1 MSALTAS
8 QTSPQRMP
16 TPGRR
21 GVSGSTVGST
31 ITSTIGSRIGFWA
44 AVGFLI
50 VLLVAALAPGLFTAA
65 DPLRT
70 NIGEALLAPSLT
82 HPFGTDQAGRDV
94 FARVLFGAR
103 YSLAIG
109 FGATLIALVGGLVIG
124 AVAGLSR
131 RVGDGVLSRAI
142 EIIMAFPEFLL
153 ALIVIAIIG
162 PGEASLLV
170 AVAIAVV
177 PAYARVARVQTLV
190 VKRAGY
196 VEAARTL
203 GVSPALTV
211 LRHVLPNMIGPLLVM
226 ATMGVGTAITAAA
239 GLSFLGLGPKPPT
252 PEWGLILSEGRNFLA
267 TAWWIAVFPGL
278 VITVTVVATSTI
290 GRQLRAR
297 GAGRGTNQARG
308 SR

>member
-1 MSALTAS
+1 
-8 QTSPQRMP
+8 MP
-16 TPGRR
+16 TPGR
-21 GVSGSTVGST
+21 GATV
-31 ITSTIGSRIGFWA
+31 GFWA
-44 AVGFLI
+44 AVVFL
-50 VLLVAALAPGLFTAA
+50 AALVLAALLPGLFTAA
-65 DPLRT
+65 DPVRT
-70 NIGEALLAPSLT
+70 DIGAALLAPSPA

-94 FARVLFGAR
+94 FARVLYGSR
-103 YSLAIG
+103 YSLMIG
-109 FGATLIALVGGLVIG
+109 FGATLIALVAGLMIG
-124 AVAGLSR
+124 AIAGLSR

-162 PGEASLLV
+162 PGETSLLV

-203 GVSPALTV
+203 GVSPVLTV
-211 LRHVLPNMIGPLLVM
+211 LRHIVPHTIGPLLVM

-252 PEWGLILSEGRNFLA
+252 PEWGLILSDGRNFLA

-278 VITVTVVATSTI
+278 VITATVVSTSTI
-290 GRQLRAR
+290 GRHLRLR
-297 GAGRGTNQARG
+297 GAGRGAGATHRAGR
-308 SR
+308 RP

>member
-1 MSALTAS
+1 MSILTAA
-8 QTSPQRMP
+8 QRRTAKRMP
-16 TPGRR
+16 APALFL
-21 GVSGSTVGST
+21 S
-31 ITSTIGSRIGFWA
+31 A
-44 AVGFLI
+44 GFLA
-50 VLLVAALAPGLFTAA
+50 LLLLAAFLPGLFTAA

-70 NIGEALLAPSLT
+70 DIGQSLLAPDFR

-94 FARVLFGAR
+94 FARVIHGAR

-109 FGATLIALVGGLVIG
+109 FGATMIAVI
-124 AVAGLSR
+124 AGLLIGSLAGLMR

-142 EIIMAFPEFLL
+142 EIVMAFPEFLL

-162 PGEASLLV
+162 PGETSLLV

-177 PAYARVARVQTLV
+177 PAYARVARMQTLV

-203 GVSPALTV
+203 GVSPTVTV
-211 LRHVLPNMIGPLLVM
+211 LRHVVPNTLAPLLVM
-226 ATMGVGTAITAAA
+226 ATMGIGTAITAAA

-252 PEWGLILSEGRNFLA
+252 PEWGLILSGGRNFLA

-278 VITVTVVATSTI
+278 VITATVVSTSI
-290 GRQLRAR
+290 LGRHL
-297 GAGRGTNQARG
+297 QARTAG
-308 SR
+308 PQL

>member
-1 MSALTAS
+1 MSLLAAVRS
-8 QTSPQRMP
+8 RRIKRMP
-16 TPGRR
+16 TPA
-21 GVSGSTVGST
+21 V
-31 ITSTIGSRIGFWA
+31 WA
-44 AVGFLI
+44 AAGFLVI
-50 VLLVAALAPGLFTAA
+50 LVLSSLLPGVFTTA

-70 NIGEALLAPSLT
+70 DIGEAMLAPGPG

-94 FARVLFGAR
+94 FARVIYGSR

-109 FGATLIALVGGLVIG
+109 FGATLIALVAGLVIG
-124 AVAGLSR
+124 SVAGLMR

-142 EIIMAFPEFLL
+142 EIVMAFPEFLL

-170 AVAIAVV
+170 AVALAVI
-177 PAYARVARVQTLV
+177 PSYARVARVQTLV

-211 LRHVLPNMIGPLLVM
+211 LRHVVPNTLGPLLVM

-267 TAWWIAVFPGL
+267 SAWWIAVFPGL
-278 VITVTVVATSTI
+278 VITATVLSTSVL
-290 GRQLRAR
+290 GRHL
-297 GAGRGTNQARG
+297 QAR
-308 SR
+308 SAWRQR

>member
-1 MSALTAS
+1 MSALTA
-8 QTSPQRMP
+8 TKALAKRMP
-16 TPGRR
+16 TPGR
-21 GVSGSTVGST
+21 GATV
-31 ITSTIGSRIGFWA
+31 GFWA
-44 AVGFLI
+44 AVVFL
-50 VLLVAALAPGLFTAA
+50 AALVLAALLPGLFTAA
-65 DPLRT
+65 DPVRT
-70 NIGEALLAPSLT
+70 DIGAALLAPSPA

-94 FARVLFGAR
+94 FARVLYGSR
-103 YSLAIG
+103 YSLMIG
-109 FGATLIALVGGLVIG
+109 FGATLIALVAGLMIG
-124 AVAGLSR
+124 AIAGLSR

-162 PGEASLLV
+162 PGETSLLV

-203 GVSPALTV
+203 GVSPVLTV
-211 LRHVLPNMIGPLLVM
+211 LRHIVPHTIGPLLVM

-252 PEWGLILSEGRNFLA
+252 PEWGLILSDGRNFLA

-278 VITVTVVATSTI
+278 VITATVVSTSTI
-290 GRQLRAR
+290 GRHLRLR
-297 GAGRGTNQARG
+297 GAGRGAGATHRAGR
-308 SR
+308 RP

>member
-1 MSALTAS
+1 
-8 QTSPQRMP
+8 MP
-16 TPGRR
+16 TPAR
-21 GVSGSTVGST
+21 GASV
-31 ITSTIGSRIGFWA
+31 GFWLA
-44 AVGFLI
+44 TAFLT
-50 VLLVAALAPGLFTAA
+50 LLVLAAMLPGLFTSS

-70 NIGEALLAPSLT
+70 NIGESLLAPSGA

-94 FARVLFGAR
+94 FARVLYGSR

-109 FGATLIALVGGLVIG
+109 FGATLIALVVGLAIG

-131 RVGDGVLSRAI
+131 RIGDGVLSRAI
-142 EIIMAFPEFLL
+142 EIIMAFPGFLL

-162 PGEASLLV
+162 PGETSLLI

-177 PAYARVARVQTLV
+177 PAYARVARMQVLV
-190 VKRAGY
+190 VKRSGY

-203 GVSPALTV
+203 GVPPLTTV
-211 LRHVLPNMIGPLLVM
+211 MRHVVPNTVGPLLVM

-252 PEWGLILSEGRNFLA
+252 PEWGLILSDGRNFLS

-278 VITVTVVATSTI
+278 VITATVVSTSTI
-290 GRQLRAR
+290 GRHLRAR
-297 GAGRGTNQARG
+297 GAGRQL
-308 SR
+308 

>member
-1 MSALTAS
+1 MRGKRMSPPGPRTGLRAS
-8 QTSPQRMP
+8 VGLSV
-16 TPGRR
+16 GL
-21 GVSGSTVGST
+21 GVWISVA
-31 ITSTIGSRIGFWA
+31 F
-44 AVGFLI
+44 
-50 VLLVAALAPGLFTAA
+50 LLVLVLAALLPGLFTAA

-70 NIGEALLAPSLT
+70 DIGAALRAPSPE
-82 HPFGTDQAGRDV
+82 HPFGTDQGGRDV
-94 FARVLFGAR
+94 YARVIYGAR
-103 YSLAIG
+103 YSLSIG
-109 FGATLIALVGGLVIG
+109 FGATLIALVVGLVIG
-124 AVAGLSR
+124 AAAGLAR
-131 RVGDGVLSRAI
+131 RIGDGVLSRAI

-203 GVSPALTV
+203 GVSPVLTV
-211 LRHVLPNMIGPLLVM
+211 LRHVVPNTVGPLLVM

-278 VITVTVVATSTI
+278 VITSTVVATSTI
-290 GRQLRAR
+290 GRRLRVH
-297 GAGRGTNQARG
+297 GAGRAPLPGGGGRP
-308 SR
+308 

>member
-1 MSALTAS
+1 MSALPAS
-8 QTSPQRMP
+8 QIPVQRMP
-16 TPGRR
+16 APGRR
-21 GVSGSTVGST
+21 GAGGSTAGST
-31 ITSTIGSRIGFWA
+31 IASTLGSTLGFWA
-44 AVGFLI
+44 AVGFL
-50 VLLVAALAPGLFTAA
+50 VLLLVAALAPGLFTAV

-70 NIGEALLAPSLT
+70 NIGEALLAPSVA

-109 FGATLIALVGGLVIG
+109 FGATLIALVVGLVIG

-170 AVAIAVV
+170 AVAIAVI

-203 GVSPALTV
+203 GVSPARTV
-211 LRHVLPNMIGPLLVM
+211 LRHVLPNMIGPLVVM

-239 GLSFLGLGPKPPT
+239 GLSFLGLGAKPPT

-278 VITVTVVATSTI
+278 VITATVVATSTI
-290 GRQLRAR
+290 GRRLRSR
-297 GAGRGTNQARG
+297 GAERATGRAGGTR
-308 SR
+308 